1 MEITTPSEVIAELNR
16 IQTEAAKGVA
26 VLFEAEKKAV
36 TLANVAE
43 KEEAKAFLTAEG
55 TVADRT
61 NLAKFNAADA
71 RLQAD
76 LAKAELNRVKTK
88 LKQLSD
94 SQVAVS
100 VISRLVELEWRSK

>member
-1 MEITTPSEVIAELNR
+1 MEITTPAQVIAELNR

-26 VLFEAEKKAV
+26 VLFAAESKAV
-36 TLANVAE
+36 TLANTAE
-43 KEEAKAFLTAEG
+43 KAEAQAFLMAEG
-55 TVADRT
+55 TVADRQA
-61 NLAKFNAADA
+61 LAKFNAADA
-71 RLQAD
+71 RLEAE

-94 SQVAVS
+94 AQVAVS